1 MCFVFHAFFSPVKN
15 KTKQKKTHT
24 VSAVPTMQIMFTGS
38 IGYYFLRL
46 IASSGNKVRVIKAG
60 KLTSFN

>member
-1 MCFVFHAFFSPVKN
+1 MCFVFHAFFSPVKKQN
-15 KTKQKKTHT
+15 KKKTHT

-38 IGYYFLRL
+38 IWYYFLRL

-60 KLTSFN
+60 KLTSFK

>member
-1 MCFVFHAFFSPVKN
+1 MCFVFHAFFSPVKKQN
-15 KTKQKKTHT
+15 KKNTHT

-38 IGYYFLRL
+38 IWYYFLRL

>member
-1 MCFVFHAFFSPVKN
+1 MCFVFHAFFSPVKKQN
-15 KTKQKKTHT
+15 KKKTHT

-38 IGYYFLRL
+38 IWYYFLRL